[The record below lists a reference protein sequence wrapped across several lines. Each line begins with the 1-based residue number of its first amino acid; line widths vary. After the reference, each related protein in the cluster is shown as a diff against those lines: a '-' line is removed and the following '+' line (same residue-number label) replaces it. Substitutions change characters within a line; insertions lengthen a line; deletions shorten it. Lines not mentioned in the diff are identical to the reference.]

1 MVSISDKLPPA
12 AAANATGLSLIGVD
26 LTGQLVLLKRAVP
39 NLSRVALVTDAP
51 NPAEERII
59 AGNEKAA
66 RDLGISLWPAGI
78 SEPADVEPVFAKM
91 VTDRVDGFALTL
103 GPLLFYLRGRKGR
116 SPFIPPVD
124 RLLPF
129 TPKWLSLS
137 LKLPS

>member
-116 SPFIPPVD
+116 SPFIP
-124 RLLPF
+124 RLTRGGRGCYPSLPNG
-129 TPKWLSLS
+129 SHCR
-137 LKLPS
+137 